1 MGHIPLS
8 ENTIHRHRPRHDSR
22 GSRAAT
28 LLTTL
33 LTLMILVAL
42 GALVYHYV
50 TNARPQVSTTAQAHP
65 SHVSV
70 SVSVSAQDLTAH
82 ATVAAPTTP
91 WSSPIHRST
100 ENPASSVF

>member
-8 ENTIHRHRPRHDSR
+8 ENTIHRHRPRHDSH

-70 SVSVSAQDLTAH
+70 SAQDLTAH

-91 WSSPIHRST
+91 WSSPIHRAT